1 MYGDKIMPL
10 AIFAV
15 IWLLA
20 ARELL
25 RGIGR
30 GEMTEYLRGEGSRT
44 CVREKEPI
52 SFTLLFIFYF
62 AVAVGIPAL
71 VFSVISDGY
80 LPK

>member
-1 MYGDKIMPL
+1 MDGNKIMPL

-25 RGIGR
+25 RGVGR
-30 GEMTEYLRGEGSRT
+30 GEITEYRRGEGSRT

-52 SFTLLFIFYF
+52 SFAFLFIFYF
-62 AVAVGIPAL
+62 AVAIGVPAL
-71 VFSVISDGY
+71 VCSVISDGY
-80 LPK
+80 FK